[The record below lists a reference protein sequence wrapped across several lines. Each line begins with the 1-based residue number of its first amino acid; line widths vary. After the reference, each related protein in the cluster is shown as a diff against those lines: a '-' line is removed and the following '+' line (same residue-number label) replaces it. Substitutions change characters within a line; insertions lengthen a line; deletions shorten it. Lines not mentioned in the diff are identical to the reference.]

1 MYNLRMTAKT
11 IYYDHDDNND
21 MKEKYWILPI
31 FGFGGMMMMMMLVVT
46 NVSLQLQYV
55 ICKPKRLPFNSCCF
69 LLPFFR
75 PYPYP
80 MYLIS
85 FLLFVN
91 DGEARVCSVAEVVY
105 QTLWMATER
114 SLWSAVAVKMRGIRT
129 NAHGARCSQRP
140 AKQKLLTILITNK
153 Y

>member
-31 FGFGGMMMMMMLVVT
+31 FGFGDRMMMMMLVVT

-114 SLWSAVAVKMRGIRT
+114 SLWSAVGSQGIQNRESCSKLKYLHHHRSYIVKTMALRE
-129 NAHGARCSQRP
+129 
-140 AKQKLLTILITNK
+140 
-153 Y
+153 